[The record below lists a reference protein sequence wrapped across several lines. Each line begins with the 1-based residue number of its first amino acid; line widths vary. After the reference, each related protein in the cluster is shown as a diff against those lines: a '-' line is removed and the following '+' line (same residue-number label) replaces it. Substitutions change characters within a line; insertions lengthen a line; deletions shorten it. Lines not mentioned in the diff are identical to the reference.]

1 MCRLFVS
8 RMNWSVTS
16 PLNLVM
22 RMQRFI
28 NARMTNA
35 LDQCATSQFFLFFLN
50 SGIKLCVLDS
60 VNNVYVILGHME
72 VGRKTVQI
80 VMSLD
85 LRTLR

>member
-1 MCRLFVS
+1 MCRLFVL

-16 PLNLVM
+16 RLSLVT

-28 NARMTNA
+28 NARMINA
-35 LDQCATSQFFLFFLN
+35 LDQCATSQFFLFLN

-72 VGRKTVQI
+72 AGRKTVQI